1 MKIWVTI
8 NWLVWELLS
17 PLANDQPCLRLE
29 WTQSEAAQEEI
40 DKGGGHSISSS
51 GSRKVVGV
59 DFLMVE
65 EIRLSSQFLLCV
77 PTHPCFFPLTSSPN
91 ASFLKGCPSTIT
103 CFQATGMFPK
113 NERFQRHHCI
123 PESHCAELGFGGL
136 LWSYVHKVT
145 CRPCHIWT
153 SLPVQLTLLLLGGRF
168 TLSFCKGQN
177 FFFCLPSKG
186 RFLLT
191 VYLFKS
197 VHDSDNLVSFFQVTC
212 LCSFCF
218 LTHPFP
224 NGVRHFFDK

>member
-17 PLANDQPCLRLE
+17 LANDQPCLRLE
-29 WTQSEAAQEEI
+29 WTQREAAQEET
-40 DKGGGHSISSS
+40 DKGGGYSISSS

-77 PTHPCFFPLTSSPN
+77 PAYPCFFPSTSSPN
-91 ASFLKGCPSTIT
+91 ASFSKAVPPPSPAFKPQGCFLKMKDSSVTTVFLNHTVQSWGLGVCYNPTSTRWLVVP
-103 CFQATGMFPK
+103 AT
-113 NERFQRHHCI
+113 
-123 PESHCAELGFGGL
+123 S
-136 LWSYVHKVT
+136 
-145 CRPCHIWT
+145 
-153 SLPVQLTLLLLGGRF
+153 GRF
-168 TLSFCKGQN
+168 TLSFCKGQK

-218 LTHPFP
+218 LTHHFP